1 MYIVAKCTI
10 SVNKKPYTVQG
21 FKCSTLVLLRVNI
34 AYTMFSIENFYYIL
48 HQHLLKPLNL
58 QDGMFMKFGSVDAKD
73 FHLGRYATSQYR
85 YRKRSSMENSCY
97 YFDQEPI
104 HAASVDNLFV
114 FSSSKPLQILANSEI
129 SNIKKVA
136 CQELNYQ
143 DWYYFFHGFAALDWY
158 QDGQYFDHDIN
169 WTRPYITLN
178 RLHTND
184 RSYRLNLVARLADQQ
199 LLDRGHVSLHLGH
212 TEYGTWQQELTN
224 PDTRLSIDAC
234 NIISQHL
241 GRPLILDCETSTG
254 SLSAD
259 FGHREFEL
267 WKSGLWHIVT
277 ETVFYYNKLHLTEKI
292 FKPIVAQR
300 PFMLAAAPG
309 NLAYLKSYGF
319 QTFDRWIDESYDN
332 IQDPDQRL
340 QAIVDQTSRLCAMSD
355 SELQT
360 MHQEMQPVLEHN
372 FNHLWTS
379 FRQHIVNELV
389 DNFETAVRRWNN
401 GRVDGRELPLNKINL
416 NQVKNILQR

>member
-1 MYIVAKCTI
+1 
-10 SVNKKPYTVQG
+10 
-21 FKCSTLVLLRVNI
+21 
-34 AYTMFSIENFYYIL
+34 MFSIENFYYIL
-48 HQHLLKPLNL
+48 HQNLLKPLNL
-58 QDGMFMKFGSVDAKD
+58 QDAMFMKFGSVDPKD
-73 FHLGRYATSQYR
+73 FCMGRYSTSQYR
-85 YRKRSSMENSCY
+85 YGKRSSMENSCY

-104 HAASVDNLFV
+104 HAASVDNLFI
-114 FSSSKPLQILANSEI
+114 FSSSKLLQILANSEI
-129 SNIKKVA
+129 SNVKKTV

-158 QDGQYFDHDIN
+158 QDAQYFDQNID
-169 WTRPYITLN
+169 WDRPYITLN

-184 RSYRLNLVARLADQQ
+184 RSYRLNLVARLADQK
-199 LLDRGHVSLHLGH
+199 LLDQGHVSLHLGH

-224 PDTRLSIDAC
+224 PNTRLSVDAC
-234 NIISQHL
+234 NMIAQHL
-241 GRPLILDCETSTG
+241 DRPLTLDCETSTG

-277 ETVFYYNKLHLTEKI
+277 ETVFYHDKLHLTEKI

-319 QTFDRWIDESYDN
+319 QTFDRWIDESYDT
-332 IQDPDQRL
+332 IADPDLRL

-355 SELQT
+355 AELQQ
-360 MHQEMQPVLEHN
+360 MHQEMQSVLEHN
-372 FNHLWTS
+372 FRHMWTT
-379 FRQHIVNELV
+379 FRHHIVNELV
-389 DNFETAVRRWNN
+389 NNFERSVKLWNH
-401 GRVDGRELPLNKINL
+401 GRMDEKELPLQNIDL
-416 NQVKNILQR
+416 ARVKQILLR